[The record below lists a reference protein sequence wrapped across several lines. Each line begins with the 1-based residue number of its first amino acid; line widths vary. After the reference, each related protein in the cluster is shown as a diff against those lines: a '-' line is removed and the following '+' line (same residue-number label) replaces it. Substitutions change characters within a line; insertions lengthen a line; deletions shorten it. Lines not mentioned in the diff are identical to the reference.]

1 MRLCFASHN
10 KNKITELQALIGNSH
25 ELIGLD
31 DLDLHDEIPETGVTL
46 EENAL
51 IKANYV
57 YSKFKIPCFA
67 DDTGLE
73 VDGLNGEPGVYSAR
87 YAGADADSEKNIDKL
102 LNKLES
108 INHRE
113 ARFRTVI
120 AYLDDSGAQYFVG
133 TVDGAIIESRIGQDG
148 FGYDPVFLPTGFDRT
163 FAEMTMTEKN
173 LISHRGKA
181 VRKFV
186 EFLSKLK

>member
-1 MRLCFASHN
+1 MQLCFASHN
-10 KNKITELQALIGNSH
+10 KNKITELQALIGSAY
-25 ELIGLD
+25 ELIGLE
-31 DLDLHDEIPETGVTL
+31 DLDVHDEIPEIGSTL

-51 IKANYV
+51 IKAEYV
-57 YSKFKIPCFA
+57 YSRFKIPCFA

-73 VDGLNGEPGVYSAR
+73 VEGLNGEPGVYSAR
-87 YAGADADSEKNIDKL
+87 YAGNEADSEKNIDKL
-102 LNKLES
+102 LNKLLGKQ
-108 INHRE
+108 NRQ

-120 AYLDDSGAQYFVG
+120 AYLDADGAKYFEG
-133 TVDGAIIESRIGQDG
+133 TVNGKIIESRIGQDG

-163 FAEMTMTEKN
+163 FAEMTMNEKN

-186 EFLSKLK
+186 EFLSKL